1 MNQTI
6 QILTTRGKTIF
17 ISCFFLL
24 LSGFAQE
31 SEKDE
36 EIELK
41 VPEPRTFI
49 TEHQITNGGQKVL
62 YQATA
67 SETYLRDDSGQPVA
81 SIWSVSYTG
90 KGGAEPSRRPVTF
103 VFNGG
108 PGSASVWL
116 HMGLLGP
123 ELVEVDSEA
132 SVDDGAA
139 PYPLIPNTEGVLD
152 LTDLVFIDPVGTG
165 FSKVVGQGKETDYWG
180 LKQDASSIAK
190 FIRMWISENNRWMS
204 PKFIAGES
212 FGTTRAVSVAN
223 ALEAGGQNMAL
234 NGLVLIS
241 QALDYGGSTSV
252 HDNITSFITYLPSMA
267 ATAWYHK
274 KAGVGRSLQDFLAEC
289 REFTYTNYI
298 PALYKGALLESG
310 EKEAVATE
318 MARFIGLDKDYV
330 LASDLRVLVPRFQ
343 KELLKDKGVA
353 LGRLDGRFMG
363 PEIDLFSD
371 GPHLGDPAS
380 YQIGAAYTAA
390 LNHYLSAKLQ
400 VKMDRPYLTSNS
412 KIGKKWKWR
421 PVPDGQYWEP
431 SMVNVGRK
439 LGETMRRNPEMRVLV
454 ANGYY
459 DLICPF
465 FDAEYTFA
473 RNGIETNKIQ
483 MAYYEAGHMMYT
495 HKPDYIMLIRD
506 IREFLKGAKIGP

>member
-1 MNQTI
+1 
-6 QILTTRGKTIF
+6 
-17 ISCFFLL
+17 
-24 LSGFAQE
+24 
-31 SEKDE
+31 
-36 EIELK
+36 
-41 VPEPRTFI
+41 
-49 TEHQITNGGQKVL
+49 
-62 YQATA
+62 
-67 SETYLRDDSGQPVA
+67 
-81 SIWSVSYTG
+81 
-90 KGGAEPSRRPVTF
+90 
-103 VFNGG
+103 
-108 PGSASVWL
+108 
-116 HMGLLGP
+116 
-123 ELVEVDSEA
+123 
-132 SVDDGAA
+132 
-139 PYPLIPNTEGVLD
+139 
-152 LTDLVFIDPVGTG
+152 
-165 FSKVVGQGKETDYWG
+165 
-180 LKQDASSIAK
+180 
-190 FIRMWISENNRWMS
+190 
-204 PKFIAGES
+204 
-212 FGTTRAVSVAN
+212 
-223 ALEAGGQNMAL
+223 
-234 NGLVLIS
+234 
-241 QALDYGGSTSV
+241 
-252 HDNITSFITYLPSMA
+252 
-267 ATAWYHK
+267 
-274 KAGVGRSLQDFLAEC
+274 
-289 REFTYTNYI
+289 
-298 PALYKGALLESG
+298 
-310 EKEAVATE
+310 